1 MKKNPIE
8 LLIIFTFQNI
18 HVHSTKFL
26 KISFKRKY
34 FLTYLLCQGKEK
46 GKKNEKCS
54 ISNEIKSY
62 LPRTKPHF
70 SKPSHNKTIF
80 FS

>member
-1 MKKNPIE
+1 MKKILIE

-46 GKKNEKCS
+46 GKKEKYS
-54 ISNEIKSY
+54 ISN
-62 LPRTKPHF
+62 
-70 SKPSHNKTIF
+70 
-80 FS
+80 